1 MKAKKEH
8 NSIFYFL
15 SFFIPVLILFTVF
28 FLNGMYPF
36 GNKTIMTG
44 DITYQFIDYLA
55 YYKTIFFGNNDLTYT
70 FSKTLG
76 GDMAG
81 FSSYYL
87 YSPFN
92 LLLLLFP
99 NKWLPVGLMIM
110 IILKCGL
117 CGVSFFYM
125 LSKMFG
131 FRKDGIIFSTTYAM
145 MGYIIVYFQLYA
157 YFDNLMLL
165 PFIVLGIH
173 KLTEN
178 PKKKIGYILPLFF
191 SIIINYYVGWM
202 LCIFSVLYFIYQIVL
217 KTDHLKNWKENIPSV
232 VSFAIS
238 SFIAGMMS
246 AFVILPAL
254 LSLRGEKNSFHLGLY
269 RTFEMSQL
277 FSRFYTNSFKGN
289 ISGCLPNIYCGVLMI
304 LLIGVFFFQKK
315 ISKKERIVSGLFL
328 LFFFLNFYI
337 NTLNVVWHG
346 FNLPIGF
353 PYRYSFL
360 LTFLMIIFAY
370 KGYRNAQGN
379 YSAAVLAGSLIVYVL
394 YSAFLIVRG
403 SEVVGKNEIIL
414 DGILLLL
421 LVAVLFICSKVN
433 LNKRIFI
440 LLLFF
445 LQIADLFINANDA
458 MKYFDFSGLKE
469 YQAYL
474 DETGSIIDTIK
485 EKDSD
490 FYRIEKYY
498 RRSHNDSMQFDYSG
512 LTHYS
517 SCEKKEI
524 ISFMGKMG
532 FRDNGNW
539 SFYNSGSTSFIDSL
553 FGVKYIISQYD
564 STGKPYVKE
573 FEYNDKTI
581 FRNPYA
587 LPFAFYADENVR
599 SVDTDIDNV
608 FEIQN
613 SLADSI
619 SGTENH
625 IFKEADCTDIH
636 IENMITEDGGDY
648 TIYKV
653 NDSEKDAY
661 VEFTLNI
668 SNENILQVYFTAPGL
683 QDVELFLNGNS
694 MGGYFE
700 KYKWDIMD
708 FGSYKEGEEV
718 KIRIVPKSDSLKLK
732 NAYFYYEDQE
742 ALKNWYEKVSSGK
755 CEISKITSS
764 HLKGSVSST
773 EEKNLVFSI
782 PYEKSWNIYVDG
794 KETETFEAAGKLL
807 SIETDPGNHEIELV
821 YKAAGRTLGITIS
834 CISFLFLL
842 YILWVENN
850 AIYREKINEKKYKK

>member
-1 MKAKKEH
+1 
-8 NSIFYFL
+8 
-15 SFFIPVLILFTVF
+15 
-28 FLNGMYPF
+28 
-36 GNKTIMTG
+36 MTG

-110 IILKCGL
+110 IVLKCGL

-433 LNKRIFI
+433 LNKRILI

-718 KIRIVPKSDSLKLK
+718 KIRIVAKSDSLKLK

>member
-157 YFDNLMLL
+157 YFDNLMIL
-165 PFIVLGIH
+165 PLIVLGIH

-379 YSAAVLAGSLIVYVL
+379 YSAAVLAGSLIIYVM

-850 AIYREKINEKKYKK
+850 AIYREKINEKK

>member
-1 MKAKKEH
+1 
-8 NSIFYFL
+8 
-15 SFFIPVLILFTVF
+15 
-28 FLNGMYPF
+28 
-36 GNKTIMTG
+36 MTG

-433 LNKRIFI
+433 LNKRILI

>member
-157 YFDNLMLL
+157 YFDNLMIL
-165 PFIVLGIH
+165 PLIVLGIH

-433 LNKRIFI
+433 LNKRILI

>member
-110 IILKCGL
+110 IVLKCGL

-315 ISKKERIVSGLFL
+315 ISKKERIVSELFL

-433 LNKRIFI
+433 LNKRILI

-764 HLKGSVSST
+764 NLKGSVSST

-850 AIYREKINEKKYKK
+850 AIYREKINEKK

>member
-1 MKAKKEH
+1 
-8 NSIFYFL
+8 
-15 SFFIPVLILFTVF
+15 
-28 FLNGMYPF
+28 
-36 GNKTIMTG
+36 MTG

-110 IILKCGL
+110 IVLKCGL

-433 LNKRIFI
+433 LNKRILI

>member
-1 MKAKKEH
+1 
-8 NSIFYFL
+8 
-15 SFFIPVLILFTVF
+15 
-28 FLNGMYPF
+28 
-36 GNKTIMTG
+36 MTG

-110 IILKCGL
+110 IVLKCGL

-433 LNKRIFI
+433 LNKRILI

-850 AIYREKINEKKYKK
+850 AIYREKINEKK

>member
-110 IILKCGL
+110 IVLKCGL

-433 LNKRIFI
+433 LNKRILI

>member
-1 MKAKKEH
+1 
-8 NSIFYFL
+8 
-15 SFFIPVLILFTVF
+15 
-28 FLNGMYPF
+28 
-36 GNKTIMTG
+36 MTG

-110 IILKCGL
+110 IVLKCGL

-379 YSAAVLAGSLIVYVL
+379 YSAAVLAGSLIVYVM

-433 LNKRIFI
+433 LNKRILI